1 MCNMC
6 PFYCPFSKFKYINS
20 NVKCPLSLNSL
31 YPTEASNYMR
41 FSTLENHVMVKPKE
55 INHKKK
61 YIEETI
67 KIPIVNG
74 IKNETIQKHINN
86 SIESDIMEFANQMD
100 QAANEYGIESE
111 KKGIKPIPYVAD
123 TNYVITYN
131 KNNILSISIFYY
143 QYINGQRSYIKTSYN
158 FDLTTGKPLGLGDL
172 FKPGVAYTHLINE
185 EIKKQL
191 SMNKNLYMPNAA
203 ENFKGIQP
211 GQPFYLE
218 DGNIVFY
225 FGFNEIAPN
234 ISEIPIIKI
243 PFSNFK
249 NKIKDTLLE

>member
-1 MCNMC
+1 MY
-6 PFYCPFSKFKYINS
+6 PFYCPFTMFKHTNS
-20 NVKCPLSLNSL
+20 DVNFPFRTNSL
-31 YPTEASNYMR
+31 YTMGTSNYMR
-41 FSTLENHVMVKPKE
+41 FSTLENHIVVKSKE

-67 KIPIVNG
+67 KIPVLNG
-74 IKNETIQKHINN
+74 IKNENMQKYINT

-100 QAANEYGIESE
+100 QAANEYGLEYE
-111 KKGIKPIPYVAD
+111 KQGKKPIPYVAA

-131 KNNILSISIFYY
+131 KNNILSISILYY
-143 QYINGQRSYIKTSYN
+143 QYINGKRSYIKTSYN

-203 ENFKGIQP
+203 ANFEGIQQ

-218 DGNIVFY
+218 DGNIVLY
-225 FGFNEIAPN
+225 FGFNEIAPTV
-234 ISEIPIIKI
+234 SEIPIIKI
-243 PFSNFK
+243 PFSSFK
-249 NKIKDTLLE
+249 NNIKDIFLK